1 MFFSFL
7 CAALLAL
14 GPPPTA
20 TPGARGPRLVA
31 SRPVPAVR
39 FGSVDPCKVYGSIY
53 LETDPRRRNGCF
65 GIVYVEPDQAFAD
78 LLVFKEENK
87 LFADKAGLW
96 AEAPN
101 REFADYV
108 LFVTPT
114 RGLADFT
121 IHYTPARSFAGCKT
135 Q

>member
-7 CAALLAL
+7 CAALLVL
-14 GPPPTA
+14 GPPPT
-20 TPGARGPRLVA
+20 PGVGAPKPAA
-31 SRPVPAVR
+31 SRPVLVAR
-39 FGSVDPCKVYGSIY
+39 SGSIDPCKVFGSIY
-53 LETDPRRRNGCF
+53 LETDPRRRAGCF

-78 LLVFKEENK
+78 LLVFKEDNK

>member
-1 MFFSFL
+1 MA
-7 CAALLAL
+7 C

-20 TPGARGPRLVA
+20 TPGTGVPKPAA
-31 SRPVPAVR
+31 SPPVPAAR

-53 LETDPRRRNGCF
+53 LETDPRRRSGCF

-78 LLVFKEENK
+78 LLVFKEDNK

-96 AEAPN
+96 AAAPN